1 MNVITADTIGRDTL
15 AMIGRS
21 LRVTGRKIDSLLL
34 SIILPVVLM
43 LLFVFVFGGAIS
55 TGTAYVNYVVPGILV
70 LCAGYGASQT
80 GIVVCEDVVGRLVD
94 RFRTMPIPA
103 SAVLTGHVVAS
114 VARNTVSTVL
124 VLGTA
129 LLLGFR
135 PDAGASE
142 WLAAAGLVL
151 LLVVALSWVSACL
164 GLVARS
170 AEAAGGLGFAILF
183 LPYISSAFVPTS
195 TMPVALR
202 AVADHQP
209 ITPTIETLR
218 GLLTGT
224 PIGAN
229 AGLAVAWWGAITV
242 AAYASARWLFAR
254 RAA

>member
-1 MNVITADTIGRDTL
+1 VNTTALDTT

-21 LRVTGRKIDSLLL
+21 LRVTSRKVDSLLL

-43 LLFVFVFGGAIS
+43 LLFVYVFGGAIN

-80 GIVVCEDVVGRLVD
+80 GVVVCEDVVGRLVD
-94 RFRTMPIPA
+94 RFRTMPIRA

-114 VARNTVSTVL
+114 AARNAVSTVL
-124 VLGTA
+124 VLGMA

-135 PDAGASE
+135 PDATASE
-142 WLAAAGLVL
+142 WFVAGGLVL
-151 LLVVALSWVSACL
+151 LLVLALSWVSACL
-164 GLVARS
+164 GLIARS

-183 LPYISSAFVPTS
+183 LPYISSAFVPTA
-195 TMPVALR
+195 TMPPALR

-229 AGLAVAWWGAITV
+229 AGLAVAWWGTIAV
-242 AAYASARWLFAR
+242 AACVTARYLFAR
-254 RAA
+254 RAAA